1 MESKPITPEIKT
13 TVPDIK
19 PTTVVKEK
27 KAKKSLVLLFLLL
40 LSIAGNGVLAWLFH
54 NEQQRA
60 NIVVMERET
69 VIVERDNVKNDLVQ
83 LQTDFGTL
91 KTNDKKIQAD
101 LDEKKEQIAGLIEEA
116 DKHKGDAWYISKL
129 KKETETLRKIMQGY
143 IHTIDSVNTQN
154 KTLLKENV
162 KVRTQY
168 LSETEK
174 ANELTKEK
182 EDLEGRISTGSILK
196 ASGTK
201 ASGVSVRDGGKKES
215 ETKKARKSDKIKV
228 TLTIGE
234 NSLAKKGQREV
245 YLRVLTPDGKEL
257 TRALD
262 DANSFSF
269 NGVRGFFCARQS
281 INYDNKEI
289 PVTLYAEDKN
299 KFIPGKYIIE
309 VYCEQNRIG
318 QTAITLE

>member
-1 MESKPITPEIKT
+1 MEPTPVKPEDKINAPDSK
-13 TVPDIK
+13 VK
-19 PTTVVKEK
+19 PASKEK
-27 KAKKSLVLLFLLL
+27 KSILSTLLLIFLLL
-40 LSIAGNGVLAWLFH
+40 SVAGNGVLGWLFWTEK
-54 NEQQRA
+54 NRA
-60 NIVVMERET
+60 NTIITEKET
-69 VIVERDNVKNDLVQ
+69 IIVERDNVKNDLVQ
-83 LQTDFGTL
+83 LQTDYGSL
-91 KTNDKKIQAD
+91 KTNNKKIQAD

-116 DKHKGDAWYISKL
+116 DKHKGDAYYISKL
-129 KKETETLRKIMQGY
+129 KKETATLRTIMQGY
-143 IHTIDSVNTQN
+143 IHTIDSINTQN
-154 KTLLKENV
+154 KTLLKENI

-182 EDLEGRISTGSILK
+182 EDLQGVINTGSILK

-234 NSLAKKGQREV
+234 NSLAKKGNREV

-257 TRALD
+257 ARALD

-269 NGVRGFFCARQS
+269 NGVRGFFCARQTIS
-281 INYDNKEI
+281 YDNKEI

-318 QTAITLE
+318 QTAISLE